1 MSRTIGDND
10 WVLLIMSSGERRL
23 VQVRASLKIH
33 IGQSHVSAAPLLG
46 MPFGANFRLETEGK
60 KQDHKLVIDK
70 RTVEQI
76 DGDVASALADMRDEA
91 GPETKNNAVLNDDG
105 SAQSMDERAI
115 KKMKLEGAQGETI
128 VRALAQNSA
137 SFAGKTAFSQEK
149 WMKKKAKRHLHH
161 LTAARPTALS
171 VVDMYTLKGPEKVCS
186 LRRDSLGLLL
196 SLSNV
201 QPSSRALVLDA
212 CVGLL
217 AAAAAQRAG
226 SGGAVLALHLQR
238 PSLEAARWLNLDEG
252 CMRALGSCSLLQLLR
267 CTAAGAAAGAAEGA
281 AAGAAAAA
289 WWRRRRIA
297 RRRRFQSGSCRASS
311 SRRR

>member
-267 CTAAGAAAGAAEGA
+267 CYFA
-281 AAGAAAAA
+281 
-289 WWRRRRIA
+289 IA
-297 RRRRFQSGSCRASS
+297 
-311 SRRR
+311 